1 MNSSTHRSAPPN
13 GARWLTQALEAEGV
27 RTLFGYPG
35 GTIMPFYDA
44 LVDSSLKHILVRH
57 EQGAALAANGF
68 ARASGQVG
76 VCVATSGPGAS
87 NLVTGIA
94 DAMLDSVPM
103 VCITGQVGTPLLG
116 TDAFQELDVFGL
128 TMPIVK
134 HSWLVRSVDDLP
146 RVVADAFR
154 IAREGRPGPVLIDL
168 PKDVQLADAS
178 HLPAHVPSGVEPPP
192 APAEAAIAEAIAALA
207 AAEKP
212 VVYAGGGIA
221 LGDAVQDL
229 RDFVEASAI
238 PTVMT
243 LRGLG
248 ALQASHPQSLG
259 MLGMHCTR
267 AANRAVQESDLLLVL
282 GARFDDRATGKLA
295 EFAPF
300 ARVVHIDADA
310 YEISKL
316 RSADIA
322 VPGNVGHAIRALR
335 AAFPS
340 PKAHQDAWRKRC
352 AQHRD
357 RFAARYDAPG
367 QHIYAPALLK
377 RLSELAPADAV
388 IACDVGQHQMWVAQ
402 HCRFSHP
409 RNHLTSGALGTMGF
423 GLPAAMGAQFACPER
438 TVVLVSGDGSFMMN
452 VQELA
457 TIARCRLPVKIVL
470 LDNSSLGMVRQ
481 WQELFF
487 AERYSEIDLS
497 DNPDFVALA
506 QVFGIAATRIDARD
520 DVEGGLAALLAETGA
535 RGIGDVYRNRIS
547 RWRDPAAAV
556 PGAQAAGSFYD
567 LADPLH
573 GAGTPADAM
582 MLADFVTYLPDDL
595 LCKVDRTSMAV
606 SLEAR
611 APLLDWRVAEFAWSL
626 PLGFK
631 RSETTSKVL
640 LKRVLGRYVPH
651 SMVHRPK
658 RGFGAPVSDWLKG
671 DLRPWAEDLLQP
683 SRLEREGVLSAS
695 AVQPLWQQ
703 FLAGQRKWHTHLW
716 NVLMFQAWQAHWRDV
731 RAGIAGR

>member
-1 MNSSTHRSAPPN
+1 MNTSAHSTAPRN

-27 RTLFGYPG
+27 HTLFGYPG

-44 LVDSSLKHILVRH
+44 LVDSGLKHILVRH
-57 EQGAALAANGF
+57 EQGAALAANGY

-103 VCITGQVGTPLLG
+103 VCITGQVATPLLG

-146 RVVADAFR
+146 RVVREAFR

-168 PKDVQLADAS
+168 PKDVQIADAS
-178 HLPAHVPSGVEPPP
+178 HLPVHVPEAVSPPP
-192 APAEAAIAEAIAALA
+192 APQDAAVAAAIAAIA

-212 VVYAGGGIA
+212 VIYAGGGVA
-221 LGDAVQDL
+221 LGDAVEDF
-229 RDFVEASAI
+229 RAFVEASAI
-238 PTVMT
+238 PTVLT

-248 ALQASHPQSLG
+248 ALPPQHPHYLG
-259 MLGMHCTR
+259 MLGMHGTR
-267 AANRAVQESDLLLVL
+267 AANMAVQESDLLVVV
-282 GARFDDRATGKLA
+282 GARFDDRATGKLN

-300 ARVVHIDADA
+300 ARVIHIDADA

-322 VPGNVGHAIRALR
+322 VPGNVGSALR
-335 AAFPS
+335 ALTAAATTPAS
-340 PKAHQDAWRKRC
+340 QEAWRRRC
-352 AQHRD
+352 GIHRE

-367 QHIYAPALLK
+367 KHIYAPALLK
-377 RLSELAPADAV
+377 RLSELAPTDAI

-402 HCRFSHP
+402 HCRFNHP

-497 DNPDFVALA
+497 DNPDFAALA
-506 QVFGIAATRIDARD
+506 QVFGIPATRIEARD
-520 DVEGGLAALLAETGA
+520 DVEGGLAALLAQPG
-535 RGIGDVYRNRIS
+535 
-547 RWRDPAAAV
+547 PA
-556 PGAQAAGSFYD
+556 
-567 LADPLH
+567 
-573 GAGTPADAM
+573 
-582 MLADFVTYLPDDL
+582 
-595 LCKVDRTSMAV
+595 
-606 SLEAR
+606 
-611 APLLDWRVAEFAWSL
+611 
-626 PLGFK
+626 
-631 RSETTSKVL
+631 
-640 LKRVLGRYVPH
+640 
-651 SMVHRPK
+651 
-658 RGFGAPVSDWLKG
+658 
-671 DLRPWAEDLLQP
+671 
-683 SRLEREGVLSAS
+683 
-695 AVQPLWQQ
+695 
-703 FLAGQRKWHTHLW
+703 
-716 NVLMFQAWQAHWRDV
+716 
-731 RAGIAGR
+731 